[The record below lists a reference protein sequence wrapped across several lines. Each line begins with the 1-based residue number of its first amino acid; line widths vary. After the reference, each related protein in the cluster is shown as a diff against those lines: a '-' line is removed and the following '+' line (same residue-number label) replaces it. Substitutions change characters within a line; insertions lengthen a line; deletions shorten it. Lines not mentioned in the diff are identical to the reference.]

1 VRSVQETWSP
11 SPTSRLIDRPFIINL
26 VLTKRPELGRL
37 LEPRDVVRSLMDAV
51 ILAEP
56 LQLALWDAAQLTISQ
71 LRILRRLTSGPLT
84 PGALAEVSRI
94 SPPSIARML
103 ARLEERKLIR
113 REIDPLDRRRI
124 DVSITD
130 AGIDLVN
137 SNRILRGS
145 AFSRAARVMSFSER
159 RAFVNAIGAYL
170 RRVREQLESQPEPDS
185 NGPRGERLHG

>member
-1 VRSVQETWSP
+1 M
-11 SPTSRLIDRPFIINL
+11 
-26 VLTKRPELGRL
+26 LTKRSELGRL

-56 LQLALWDAAQLTISQ
+56 LQLALWDAAQLTIAQ
-71 LRILRRLTSGPLT
+71 LRILRRLTSGPLS

-130 AGIDLVN
+130 AGVDLVN

-145 AFSRAARVMSFSER
+145 AFSRAARAMSFPER

-170 RRVREQLESQPEPDS
+170 RRVRDQLESQPEPDGT
-185 NGPRGERLHG
+185 GPRGER